1 MKQYRNWIIVLAV
14 VLAFPLA
21 LAAQN
26 VARGSIGGTI
36 YDTSGGIV
44 PDAKLTLTSDFG
56 VRESKANPDGT
67 YLFSSL
73 ETGKYTLRV
82 EYTNFKVSEI
92 KDINVRLNE
101 RTTVDVK
108 LEAGAV
114 TQTITVTEASIGLDT
129 TTTTSGGTVSSE
141 MFKNMPVGRNIM
153 DIPYLVAGVND
164 GLGTGRSNPSTS
176 GATGLENMYIVNG
189 VNVGN
194 AGYGAIGVYSNVFGP
209 KGYAVQ

>member
-26 VARGSIGGTI
+26 VARGSIGVTI

-44 PDAKLTLTSDFG
+44 PDAKLTLTSEFG
-56 VRESKANPDGT
+56 VREGKSGPDGT
-67 YLFSSL
+67 YVFTSL

-82 EYTNFKVSEI
+82 EFTNFKVSEI
-92 KDINVRLNE
+92 KDIRVRLNE

-114 TQTITVTEASIGLDT
+114 TQTITVTEAAVGLDT
-129 TTTTSGGTVSSE
+129 TTTTSGGTITSD
-141 MFKNMPVGRNIM
+141 MFKSIPVGHRIQ
-153 DIPYLVAGVND
+153 D
-164 GLGTGRSNPSTS
+164 
-176 GATGLENMYIVNG
+176 
-189 VNVGN
+189 
-194 AGYGAIGVYSNVFGP
+194 
-209 KGYAVQ
+209 

>member
-44 PDAKLTLTSDFG
+44 PDAKLTLTSEYG
-56 VRESKANPDGT
+56 VREGKSNPDGT
-67 YLFSSL
+67 FVFSSL

-82 EYTNFKVSEI
+82 EYTNFKVTEI

-108 LEAGAV
+108 LEAGAI

-129 TTTTSGGTVSSE
+129 TTTTSGGTISADL
-141 MFKNMPVGRNIM
+141 FKNAPVGRNIM
-153 DIPYLVAGVND
+153 DIPIWWPGSTMVWAPGVPTRRFPAPR
-164 GLGTGRSNPSTS
+164 GWRICTS
-176 GATGLENMYIVNG
+176 STGLTS
-189 VNVGN
+189 
-194 AGYGAIGVYSNVFGP
+194 ATPATARSAP
-209 KGYAVQ
+209 T